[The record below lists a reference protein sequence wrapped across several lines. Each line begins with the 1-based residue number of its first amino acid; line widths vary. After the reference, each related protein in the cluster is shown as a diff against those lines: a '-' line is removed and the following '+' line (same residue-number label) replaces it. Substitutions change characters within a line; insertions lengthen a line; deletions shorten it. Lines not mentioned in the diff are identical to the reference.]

1 MDFASIGGEL
11 PTVIYRI
18 NDEEVADIYLVRPV
32 QYPNGRYYLKMGCN
46 TIIDEHVATK
56 DEINQWYREG
66 DSDRFLPAFKRVVTK
81 LFPEM
86 EVLSWH
92 TGRCVITYTTH
103 GQPYID
109 ALMPGRLYT
118 AMGGN
123 GSSAKAADPFGNIA
137 ANMMLNDG
145 WSDELDAADFQL
157 HYEDE
162 VTSWPRE
169 HLMVKP

>member
-1 MDFASIGGEL
+1 
-11 PTVIYRI
+11 
-18 NDEEVADIYLVRPV
+18 
-32 QYPNGRYYLKMGCN
+32 
-46 TIIDEHVATK
+46 
-56 DEINQWYREG
+56 
-66 DSDRFLPAFKRVVTK
+66 
-81 LFPEM
+81 
-86 EVLSWH
+86 
-92 TGRCVITYTTH
+92 
-103 GQPYID
+103 
-109 ALMPGRLYT
+109 MPGRLYT